1 MVAGLDIPALVCAG
15 SADPWSDRAVTAEII
30 AHLKRPELVV
40 IDGVG
45 HLPNLEAEDAFNDVL
60 SAFLHAHAPS

>member
-1 MVAGLDIPALVCAG
+1 M
-15 SADPWSDRAVTAEII
+15 TAEII

-45 HLPNLEAEDAFNDVL
+45 HLPNLEAEGEFNDIL
-60 SAFLHAHAPS
+60 RAFLQAHAPS